1 MFYETLIVGRERRDM
16 GNDVQ
21 EEIQKIIEQVKG
33 FNLDP
38 KIVDQRVKAL
48 VITKLQEAQL
58 WFSKIEVK

>member
-1 MFYETLIVGRERRDM
+1 M

>member
-1 MFYETLIVGRERRDM
+1 M

-21 EEIQKIIEQVKG
+21 EEIQKIIDQVKG
-33 FNLDP
+33 FNLDH

-58 WFSKIEVK
+58 WFSKIGVK

>member
-1 MFYETLIVGRERRDM
+1 MTYKKKYKNYRPG
-16 GNDVQ
+16 
-21 EEIQKIIEQVKG
+21 KG

-58 WFSKIEVK
+58 WFSKLG